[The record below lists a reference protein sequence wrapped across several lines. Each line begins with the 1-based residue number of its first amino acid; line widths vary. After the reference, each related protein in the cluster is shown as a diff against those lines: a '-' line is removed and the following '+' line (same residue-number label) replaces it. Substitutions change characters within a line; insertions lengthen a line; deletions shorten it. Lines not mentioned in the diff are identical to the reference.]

1 MRYST
6 QSIYKIVELAYF
18 YFKLPKLII
27 TNLNFKYAL
36 ETVHINEQKGKRA
49 HAAKVNQPSIIIQ
62 KEKNKKKKQLLN
74 QPLCLHYSNNKEAL
88 ICVSDIN
95 AGDH

>member
-49 HAAKVNQPSIIIQ
+49 HAAKKKKNQPSIIIQ
-62 KEKNKKKKQLLN
+62 KEKNKKKKTIAKSTSVFTLQ
-74 QPLCLHYSNNKEAL
+74 QQ
-88 ICVSDIN
+88 
-95 AGDH
+95 